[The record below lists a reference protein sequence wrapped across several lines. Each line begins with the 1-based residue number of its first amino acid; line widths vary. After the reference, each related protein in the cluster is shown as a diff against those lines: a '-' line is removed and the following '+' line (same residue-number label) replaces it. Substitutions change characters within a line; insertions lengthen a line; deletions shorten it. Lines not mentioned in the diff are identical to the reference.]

1 MITVGFIDD
10 DKTLIKDYQ
19 VRLKRKDVNLVF
31 AENCNTK
38 EDVLEWILKNEIK
51 CMLVDYKLTQVYGF
65 MGTDLVAYLNSEIP
79 DLPCIV
85 LTNYCE
91 EGIGENL
98 VVENLFIDRD
108 VFDADMGS
116 PKFVGFIGKLHQSV
130 AVFENRLLK
139 HIEEFQN
146 LRNKKDA
153 EEISSIEEERFL
165 HLFKILRAYN
175 EVDDMPTELLTT
187 SANKKMN
194 DILAALDKLIDKTK

>member
-10 DKTLIKDYQ
+10 DKTLISAYQ
-19 VRLKRKDVNLVF
+19 TRLKRKDVNLVF

-38 EDVLEWILKNEIK
+38 EDVLDWILKNEIK
-51 CMLVDYKLTQVYGF
+51 CMLVDYKLTQAYGF

-79 DLPCIV
+79 DLPCII

-116 PKFVGFIGKLHQSV
+116 PKFEGFIAKLQQSV
-130 AVFENRLLK
+130 AVFDNRLTK
-139 HIEEFQN
+139 HIDEFQN
-146 LRNKKDA
+146 LRNKKDS
-153 EEISSIEEERFL
+153 EEISAYEEERFL
-165 HLFKILRAYN
+165 HLYQILRSYN

-194 DILAALDKLIDKTK
+194 DILEALDKLIDKTK

>member
-10 DKTLIKDYQ
+10 DNTLINDYQ
-19 VRLKRKDVNLVF
+19 IRLKRKNVNLVF
-31 AENCNTK
+31 AENCSTK
-38 EDVLEWILKNEIK
+38 EDVLEWILRNEIK
-51 CMLVDYKLTQVYGF
+51 CMLVDYKLTQAYGF

-108 VFDADMGS
+108 VFDAEIGS
-116 PKFVGFIGKLHQSV
+116 KKFEDFIGKLNQSV

-139 HIEEFQN
+139 HIYEFQS
-146 LRNKKDA
+146 LKIKRDSK
-153 EEISSIEEERFL
+153 EISAIEEERFL

-187 SANKKMN
+187 NASKKMN

>member
-10 DKTLIKDYQ
+10 DKTLINDYQ
-19 VRLKRKDVNLVF
+19 IRLKRKNVNLVF
-31 AENCNTK
+31 AEGCNTK
-38 EDVLEWILKNEIK
+38 EDVLEWIIKNEIK
-51 CMLVDYKLTQVYGF
+51 CMLVDYKLTQAYGF

-79 DLPCIV
+79 DLPCII

-108 VFDADMGS
+108 VFDAEMGS
-116 PKFVGFIGKLHQSV
+116 AKFEDFIGKLNQSV
-130 AVFENRLLK
+130 AVFDNRLVK
-139 HIEEFQN
+139 HIEEFQS
-146 LRNKKDA
+146 LRSKKDTGD
-153 EEISSIEEERFL
+153 ISAIEEERFL
-165 HLFKILRAYN
+165 SLFKILRAYN

-194 DILAALDKLIDKTK
+194 DILEALDKLIDKTK

>member
-10 DKTLIKDYQ
+10 DKTLISAYQ
-19 VRLKRKDVNLVF
+19 TRLKRKNVNLVF
-31 AENCNTK
+31 AENCHTK

-51 CMLVDYKLTQVYGF
+51 CMLVDYKLTQAYGF

-79 DLPCIV
+79 DLPCII

-116 PKFVGFIGKLHQSV
+116 PKFEGFIAKLQQSV
-130 AVFENRLLK
+130 AVFDNRLIK
-139 HIEEFQN
+139 HIDEFQN
-146 LRNKKDA
+146 LRNKKDS
-153 EEISSIEEERFL
+153 EEISAYEEERFL
-165 HLFKILRAYN
+165 HLYQILRAYN

-194 DILAALDKLIDKTK
+194 DILEALDKLIDKTK

>member
-10 DKTLIKDYQ
+10 DKTLISDYKI
-19 VRLKRKDVNLVF
+19 RLKRKDVDLVF

-38 EDVLEWILKNEIK
+38 EDVLDWILKNEIK
-51 CMLVDYKLTQVYGF
+51 CMLVDYKLTQAYGF

-108 VFDADMGS
+108 VFDAEMGS
-116 PKFVGFIGKLHQSV
+116 AKFEDFISKLHQSV
-130 AVFENRLLK
+130 AVFNNRLSKHIDEFRLLK
-139 HIEEFQN
+139 TKRE
-146 LRNKKDA
+146 A
-153 EEISSIEEERFL
+153 EEISSMEEERFSNL
-165 HLFKILRAYN
+165 YKILRAYN
-175 EVDDMPTELLTT
+175 EVDDLPTELLT
-187 SANKKMN
+187 SNASKKMN